1 MSDEISKER
10 EELIKKI
17 QDNNQ
22 PLSENELRERIT
34 NRTTKRT
41 TKGISDPFSAI
52 KEIFVGQHRMPND
65 ASATKTVSRAK
76 REENG
81 KSKGKRHKGKRS
93 KGKRP
98 KGRIFALLMSGV
110 LFAGGIAGGLK
121 GKEDQKIGTKT
132 AVSLLEE
139 TPQSLGI
146 TQEEYDKINSIKDSL
161 DNNKLSDDEIPYMAK
176 ELYDLYNDVI
186 KMKLA
191 NTLGVNDDKIVLD
204 QYVEEGRTI
213 QLVIVKLPY
222 KESIYRT
229 RDFATFQNSISK
241 EIDNSIIDLT
251 KMQTIMGEI
260 QEGNYSNDKLLKEYK
275 KIINNIDTLAA
286 SGFIQDDFGNI
297 SVKAIENKDVEK
309 LREENNIQPPKR
321 KIQEEYK
328 TSQESYSVNA
338 NGNVEN
344 QDTVKLEYDDDHE
357 R

>member
-1 MSDEISKER
+1 MSDKISDAGKK
-10 EELIKKI
+10 LIKTI
-17 QDNNQ
+17 EDNDQ
-22 PLSENELRERIT
+22 SLSEEKLKE
-34 NRTTKRT
+34 RTTKR
-41 TKGISDPFSAI
+41 ISDPFS
-52 KEIFVGQHRMPND
+52 KTEEIFDVQPQMPNN
-65 ASATKTVSRAK
+65 ASKQEIISRAK
-76 REENG
+76 GGENG
-81 KSKGKRHKGKRS
+81 KSRGKRHKGKRP
-93 KGKRP
+93 KR
-98 KGRIFALLMSGV
+98 RILALLMSGV

-222 KESIYRT
+222 KENIYRT

-260 QEGNYSNDKLLKEYK
+260 QEGNYSNDKLLEKYK

-286 SGFIQDDFGNI
+286 SGFRIDDFGNI

-309 LREENNIQPPKR
+309 LREKKNNIQPPKR

-328 TSQESYSVNA
+328 TSQASYSVNA

>member
-1 MSDEISKER
+1 MAGEGDN
-10 EELIKKI
+10 LIKKI
-17 QDNNQ
+17 RELNGEQREGSQDDLTLIQ
-22 PLSENELRERIT
+22 
-34 NRTTKRT
+34 
-41 TKGISDPFSAI
+41 
-52 KEIFVGQHRMPND
+52 EIFNGKPNN
-65 ASATKTVSRAK
+65 ASKQEIISCAK
-76 REENG
+76 IGENG

-121 GKEDQKIGTKT
+121 GKEDQKISTKT

-222 KESIYRT
+222 KENIYRT

-260 QEGNYSNDKLLKEYK
+260 QEGNYSNDKLLEKYKE
-275 KIINNIDTLAA
+275 IINNIDTLAA
-286 SGFIQDDFGNI
+286 SRFIIDDFGNI
-297 SVKAIENKDVEK
+297 SVNAIDNKDVEK
-309 LREENNIQPPKR
+309 LREEKNNIQPPKR

>member
-1 MSDEISKER
+1 MRDEISDEGKKLINALENNNKPFSDNPIGKILD
-10 EELIKKI
+10 EED
-17 QDNNQ
+17 Q
-22 PLSENELRERIT
+22 
-34 NRTTKRT
+34 
-41 TKGISDPFSAI
+41 DPFRRNMELFRQQSSRTDVASEQKI
-52 KEIFVGQHRMPND
+52 K
-65 ASATKTVSRAK
+65 SRDK
-76 REENG
+76 RRENG
-81 KSKGKRHKGKRS
+81 KSKGKRP

-121 GKEDQKIGTKT
+121 GKEDQKIGTKI

-161 DNNKLSDDEIPYMAK
+161 ENNKLSDDEIPYMAK

-309 LREENNIQPPKR
+309 LRQKKNNIQPPKR

>member
-1 MSDEISKER
+1 MSDEISKEGER
-10 EELIKKI
+10 LLEAFENNNKPFSGKQSKEILDGEDQDPFRQNMELFG
-17 QDNNQ
+17 QQ
-22 PLSENELRERIT
+22 SSRTYVASEQERI
-34 NRTTKRT
+34 
-41 TKGISDPFSAI
+41 
-52 KEIFVGQHRMPND
+52 
-65 ASATKTVSRAK
+65 SRAK
-76 REENG
+76 REKNG
-81 KSKGKRHKGKRS
+81 KPKGRRPKGKT
-93 KGKRP
+93 P

-121 GKEDQKIGTKT
+121 GKEDQKISTKT

-222 KESIYRT
+222 KENIYRT

-260 QEGNYSNDKLLKEYK
+260 QEGNYSNDKLLEKYKE
-275 KIINNIDTLAA
+275 IINNIDTLAA
-286 SGFIQDDFGNI
+286 SRFIIDDFGNI
-297 SVKAIENKDVEK
+297 SVKAIENKDIEK
-309 LREENNIQPPKR
+309 LREKKNNIQPPKR

>member
-1 MSDEISKER
+1 MSDEISDAGKKLIKTIGDNDQSLSE
-10 EELIKKI
+10 EELEK
-17 QDNNQ
+17 
-22 PLSENELRERIT
+22 
-34 NRTTKRT
+34 RTTKR
-41 TKGISDPFSAI
+41 ISDPFS
-52 KEIFVGQHRMPND
+52 KTEEIFFGQHRMSND

-76 REENG
+76 RRENG
-81 KSKGKRHKGKRS
+81 KSKGKRPKR
-93 KGKRP
+93 
-98 KGRIFALLMSGV
+98 RILALLMSGV

-121 GKEDQKIGTKT
+121 GKEDQKISTKT

-222 KESIYRT
+222 KENIYRT

-260 QEGNYSNDKLLKEYK
+260 QEGNYSNDKLLEKYK

-297 SVKAIENKDVEK
+297 SVKAIKNKDVEK
-309 LREENNIQPPKR
+309 LREEKNNIQPPKR

>member
-1 MSDEISKER
+1 MSNEISDARQRLIEALKNNNKPFSGKQPNEILNKE
-10 EELIKKI
+10 
-17 QDNNQ
+17 
-22 PLSENELRERIT
+22 
-34 NRTTKRT
+34 
-41 TKGISDPFSAI
+41 DPFRNNM
-52 KEIFVGQHRMPND
+52 ELFGQHRMSND

-81 KSKGKRHKGKRS
+81 KPKEKRHKGKRH
-93 KGKRP
+93 

-121 GKEDQKIGTKT
+121 GKEDQKISTKT

-222 KESIYRT
+222 KENIYRT
-229 RDFATFQNSISK
+229 RDFAIFQNSISK

-260 QEGNYSNDKLLKEYK
+260 QEGNYSNDKLLEKYKE
-275 KIINNIDTLAA
+275 IINNIDTLAA
-286 SGFIQDDFGNI
+286 SRFIIDDFGNI
-297 SVKAIENKDVEK
+297 SVKAIKNKDVEK
-309 LREENNIQPPKR
+309 LREEKNNIQPPKR